1 MVWNSRTKRILTI
14 SALVIV
20 FFVAI
25 GFSGKRHH
33 DKTINEVIVKIEN
46 QEDNYFID
54 NLEIIS
60 LLNADNTD
68 YVLGLRLGQLDLK
81 ELENRVLQHPF
92 VKDVEVFKDLKG
104 NLMVDVY
111 QTKPIARVIN
121 PDGEDHYVSV
131 DGDILPV
138 SNKFTARV
146 PLVQL
151 ADQSLL
157 DTTLIAT
164 EEGQKVFEFIEY
176 VQSDEFWSAQVA
188 HISVDQNM
196 EVSILPQV
204 TKQIVEFGPIEDIDE
219 KFKKLKIFY
228 KKILPGKGWNYYETV
243 SLKYKDQIVAKKP

>member
-1 MVWNSRTKRILTI
+1 
-14 SALVIV
+14 
-20 FFVAI
+20 
-25 GFSGKRHH
+25 
-33 DKTINEVIVKIEN
+33 
-46 QEDNYFID
+46 
-54 NLEIIS
+54 
-60 LLNADNTD
+60 
-68 YVLGLRLGQLDLK
+68 
-81 ELENRVLQHPF
+81 
-92 VKDVEVFKDLKG
+92 
-104 NLMVDVY
+104 
-111 QTKPIARVIN
+111 
-121 PDGEDHYVSV
+121 
-131 DGDILPV
+131 GDILPV

-188 HISVDQNM
+188 HISVDENM